1 MPGGAC
7 FSQLDLMVY
16 GLYISAEGAQAQSR
30 RLEMISN
37 NLANVD
43 TPGFKN
49 EFAVFEARDAEAL
62 QQNLDYAGSGS
73 INNIGGG
80 VMFRETKTNFA
91 PGPIT
96 PSGNR
101 EDLAIRG
108 EGYFQVLHDD
118 QVLLTRGGNFL
129 FSPDGRLTT
138 QEGFPVLNNQGA
150 PVQVD
155 PAAKAAHTGDYFNE
169 RGELVIGG
177 EAVPL
182 AIVKPQ
188 SNADLVKFG
197 KNFFRPLAPV
207 VPVAANERLA
217 APGMLE
223 RSQANPITEMMAMI
237 ETTRAYESNINMIK
251 TQDEAIGNLLGRVL
265 RQG

>member
-1 MPGGAC
+1 
-7 FSQLDLMVY
+7 MVY

-30 RLEMISN
+30 RLEVISN

-49 EFAVFEARDAEAL
+49 EFAIIEARDAEAI
-62 QQNLDYAGSGS
+62 QQDLDYAGSGS
-73 INNIGGG
+73 INNMGGG

-96 PSGNR
+96 PTGNR
-101 EDLAIRG
+101 EDIAIRG
-108 EGYFQVLHDD
+108 EGFFQVLHDD

-138 QEGFPVLNNQGA
+138 QEGFPVLNSQGA

-155 PAAKAAHTGDYFNE
+155 PEAKATHNGEYFNE

-177 EAVPL
+177 EAIPL
-182 AIVKPQ
+182 SIVKPE
-188 SNADLVKFG
+188 SNADLAKFG
-197 KNFFRPLAPV
+197 KNFFRPMAPV
-207 VPVAANERLA
+207 APVPVDQRQT

-223 RSQANPITEMMAMI
+223 RSSANPITEMMAMI

-265 RQG
+265 RQS